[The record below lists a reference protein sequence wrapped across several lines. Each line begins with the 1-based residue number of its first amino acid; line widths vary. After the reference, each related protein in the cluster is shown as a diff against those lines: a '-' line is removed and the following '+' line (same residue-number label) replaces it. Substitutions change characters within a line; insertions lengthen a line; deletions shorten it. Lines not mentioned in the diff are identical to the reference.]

1 MADYEKIK
9 ERKLKKKRML
19 LKKTGKKIQVMLV
32 IVALLL
38 AGLGGRIFYIIY
50 NRGDE
55 YTQSVLNEQ
64 TQTNDT
70 VLAKRGQI
78 KTSDGTILAYS
89 EKMYNV
95 ILDVAQ
101 LLSDD
106 EESED
111 NLTDD
116 TITALCNSFGLDRA
130 ELVAKIYD
138 NQTSRYLKLVKEIS
152 EEDMESFKA
161 LMSTTDSKGN
171 KVDTTVVDVWFE
183 ETYVRKYPNN
193 NLAADVVGFYSQNNG
208 GELGLEL
215 QYNDYLTGVNGLSYS
230 YVNDGLEITNT
241 TKEVTDGYNVVTTID
256 YNIQK
261 IIEDHIIAYNQESP
275 SKNTAVVAMD
285 PDTGEILAMASYPT
299 FDLNNPRELSG
310 VYTEE
315 ELAAMSDEDKTNAL
329 YELWTNFCVSESY
342 EPGSV
347 FKPVTVA
354 SALDEGVVKDG
365 DTYNCTGAE
374 VVSNWTIK
382 CHSYSSGGHGV
393 ITLEQALMES
403 CNPYMI
409 NLAIKLGTTKFAQY
423 VTMFGFGSLT
433 GIDLPG
439 ETSGITYSADS
450 MTVIDAATNSF
461 GQNINVNM
469 IQMISAYC
477 SIINDGNYYQPHIVK
492 QIEDSSGNIVKSFDP
507 VLVKQT
513 CTVDTSKLLRQY
525 LLATVEEGTAQ
536 KVGVTGYSVAGKTG
550 TAQKVNRDERKWLIS
565 FIGHVPADDP
575 EIAIYVIIDEPD
587 GTTGSSGSSADV
599 LQLSHDILE
608 DLLPYLGIYEDL
620 TATDVDTSNSED
632 ELTVDVP
639 DTSQN

>member
-38 AGLGGRIFYIIY
+38 AGLGGRIFYIVY

-161 LMSTTDSKGN
+161 LMSTKDSKGN

-299 FDLNNPRELSG
+299 FDLNNPRDLSG

-347 FKPVTVA
+347 FKPVTEA

-382 CHSYSSGGHGV
+382 CHAYSLGGHGV

-525 LLATVEEGTAQ
+525 LLATVEEGTAK
-536 KVGVTGYSVAGKTG
+536 KVAVTGYSVAGKTG

>member
-299 FDLNNPRELSG
+299 FDLNNPRDLSG

-393 ITLEQALMES
+393 ITLEQAIMES

-550 TAQKVNRDERKWLIS
+550 TAQKVNRDEKKWLIS

>member
-38 AGLGGRIFYIIY
+38 AGLGGRIFYIVY

-299 FDLNNPRELSG
+299 FDLNNPRDLSG

-525 LLATVEEGTAQ
+525 LLATVEEGTAK
-536 KVGVTGYSVAGKTG
+536 KVAVTGYSVAGKTG

>member
-230 YVNDGLEITNT
+230 YVNEGLEITNT

-299 FDLNNPRELSG
+299 FDLNNPRDLSG

-382 CHSYSSGGHGV
+382 CHSYSLGGHGV
-393 ITLEQALMES
+393 ITLEQAIMES

-492 QIEDSSGNIVKSFDP
+492 QIEDSSGNVVKSFDP

>member
-1 MADYEKIK
+1 MADYEKIRQ
-9 ERKLKKKRML
+9 RKLKKKKII
-19 LKKTGKKIQVMLV
+19 LKQTGKKIQVV
-32 IVALLL
+32 FIIVAILL
-38 AGLGGRIFYIIY
+38 ASLGARIFYIVY

-64 TQTNDT
+64 TQVNDT

-106 EESED
+106 EDSED
-111 NLTDD
+111 SLTDD
-116 TITALCNSFGLDRA
+116 TITALCNSFNLDRA
-130 ELVAKIYD
+130 ELVGKIYD
-138 NQTSRYLKLVKEIS
+138 NPSSRYLKLVKEIS
-152 EEDMESFKA
+152 ETDMEAFKE
-161 LMSTTDSKGN
+161 LMTTTDSDGN
-171 KVDTTVVDVWFE
+171 KTSSTVVDVWFE

-193 NLAADVVGFYSQNNG
+193 SLAADVVGFYSETNG

-215 QYNDYLTGVNGLSYS
+215 QYDDYLTGVDGLSYS
-230 YVNDGLEITNT
+230 YVNEGLEITNT
-241 TKEVTDGYNVVTTID
+241 TKEVTDGLNVVTTID

-261 IIEDHIIAYNQESP
+261 IIEQKILEYNQESP

-285 PDTGEILAMASYPT
+285 PDTGEILAMASYPS
-299 FDLNNPRELSG
+299 FDLNNPRDLSSL
-310 VYTEE
+310 YTEE

-347 FKPVTVA
+347 FKPITVA
-354 SALDEGVVKDG
+354 SALDEGVVEDG
-365 DTYNCTGAE
+365 DTYECNGYE

-382 CHSYSSGGHGV
+382 CHAYSTGGHGV

-409 NLAIKLGTTKFAQY
+409 NLAIKLGNTRFAQY

-439 ETSGITYSADS
+439 ETAGITYSED
-450 MTVIDAATNSF
+450 TITTIDAATNSF

-469 IQMISAYC
+469 IQMIAAYC

-525 LLATVEEGTAQ
+525 LLATVNEGTAQ
-536 KVGVTGYSVAGKTG
+536 KVAVTGYSVAGKTG
-550 TAQKVNRDERKWLIS
+550 TAQKANRDEKKWLIS

-587 GTTGSSGSSADV
+587 GTTGTSGSSADV

-608 DLLPYLGIYEDL
+608 ELLPYLGIYEDL
-620 TATDVDTSNSED
+620 TAESKDTSNSED

-639 DTSQN
+639 DTSQE

>member
-492 QIEDSSGNIVKSFDP
+492 QIENSSGNIVKSFDP